1 MSSKGFESLLGDRVR
16 TSRLIGSDPALV
28 LHGGGNTS
36 FKCSVAD
43 IDGASVDVLFVK
55 GSGWDL
61 ATIESQGFSPVRL
74 SSLKQLSKLPSL
86 SDSEMVNQ
94 LRINLLDAEAP
105 VPSVEAI
112 LHAVLPYTYV
122 DHTHADA
129 ILALTNT
136 DNAVERV
143 KEVFGDSVVI
153 IPYVMPGFDLARC
166 VAEEF
171 PRAATSSTLGMVLLN
186 HGLFSF
192 GATAEES
199 YQRTLELVAKAER
212 YLKSSSSPQ
221 RSIKSEVS
229 SQPVDPISLA
239 ELRRAVSRVA
249 GHPMV
254 LLNFRTPSITE
265 FLGREDLESVALR
278 GPATPDHVLRTKRL
292 PLIGRDVEHY
302 AREYQVYFSEYQPK
316 AKERKQSLDPAPR
329 VVLDRELGLCTI
341 GRSVRD
347 AKIVADIYEHTI
359 TIIQAAERL
368 GGYCPLGARD
378 IFDVEYWD
386 LEQAKLRRQ
395 PAPAAFA
402 GEIALVTGAASGI
415 GAAAVK
421 SLLARG
427 AAVVGLDKNPI
438 VASMSNRA
446 DFIGLCCDLT
456 DANEVERA
464 VIEVVRAFGGID
476 IAVLNAGIFPHTT
489 KLDVLG
495 LDTWRSAMSINADAN
510 LCLMRSLHPYLKRA
524 ARAGRLVVVG
534 SKNVP
539 APGVGAA
546 AYSASKAA
554 LTQLARIAALEWGRD
569 GIRVNVIHPDGVFDT
584 AIWTDEVIAA
594 RASSHGLSV
603 QDYKTRNVLEVEI
616 NSRDVAELI
625 AEVCGQVFDKIT
637 GAQIPIDGG
646 SDRII

>member
-1 MSSKGFESLLGDRVR
+1 MSPKGFESLLGDRVR
-16 TSRLIGSDPALV
+16 TSRLIGLDAALV

-36 FKCSVAD
+36 VKSSVAG
-43 IDGASVDVLFVK
+43 IDGTSIDVLFVK

-61 ATIESQGFSPVRL
+61 ATIEAPGFSPVRL
-74 SSLKQLSKLPSL
+74 SSLLELAKLPSL

-105 VPSVEAI
+105 IPSVEAI

-136 DNAVERV
+136 DNATERV

-153 IPYVMPGFDLARC
+153 VPYVMPGFDLARR

-171 PRAATSSTLGMVLLN
+171 PRAATPSTVGMVLLN

-199 YQRTLELVAKAER
+199 YQRTLDLVAKAER
-212 YLKSSSSPQ
+212 YLKSSASSQGPTA
-221 RSIKSEVS
+221 SEVS
-229 SQPVDPISLA
+229 SHPADPIALA
-239 ELRRAVSRVA
+239 ELRRAVSRSA
-249 GHPMV
+249 GHPIV

-265 FLGREDLESVALR
+265 FLEREDLESVASR

-292 PLIGRDVEHY
+292 PMIGRDVERY
-302 AREYQVYFSEYQPK
+302 ARQYQHYFSEHEPK
-316 AKERKQSLDPAPR
+316 AKERKQALDPAPR

-359 TIIQAAERL
+359 SIIQAAERL
-368 GGYCPLGARD
+368 GGYRPLEAQD

-395 PAPAAFA
+395 PAPKVFA

-427 AAVVGLDKNPI
+427 AAVVGLDKNPA
-438 VASMSNRA
+438 VASMFNRP
-446 DFIGLCCDLT
+446 DFLGLCCDLT
-456 DANEVERA
+456 DANAIERA
-464 VIEVVRAFGGID
+464 VSETVRAFGGID
-476 IAVLNAGIFPHTT
+476 IAVLNAGIFPHTA
-489 KLDVLG
+489 KLDALG
-495 LDTWRSAMSINADAN
+495 LDDWRSVMSINADAN
-510 LCLMRSLHPYLKRA
+510 LLLMRSLHPYLKRA
-524 ARAGRLVVVG
+524 SRAGRLVVVG

-584 AIWTDEVIAA
+584 GIWTDEVIAA
-594 RASSHGLSV
+594 RASAYGLSV
-603 QDYKTRNVLEVEI
+603 EDYKTRNVLGIEI

-625 AEVCGQVFDKIT
+625 AEVCGPVFDKTT

>member
-1 MSSKGFESLLGDRVR
+1 MLSNQFEPLLRDRVR
-16 TSRLIGSDPALV
+16 TSRLIGSNPTLV

-36 FKCSVAD
+36 FKSTVTNV
-43 IDGASVDVLFVK
+43 DGANVDVLFVK

-61 ATIESQGFSPVRL
+61 ATIEAQGFSPVRL
-74 SSLKQLSKLPSL
+74 ASLKRLAKLQSL

-112 LHAVLPYTYV
+112 LHAVLPFTYV

-136 DNAVERV
+136 DNAADRV
-143 KEVFGDSVVI
+143 SEVFGDLVVI

-166 VAEEF
+166 VAEQF
-171 PRAATSSTLGMVLLN
+171 PRAATSSTVGMVLLN

-212 YLKSSSSPQ
+212 YLKSSSSLQ
-221 RSIKSEVS
+221 RPIESEVS
-229 SQPVDPISLA
+229 SQPADPISLA
-239 ELRRAVSRVA
+239 ELRREISRSA
-249 GHPMV
+249 GYPMV
-254 LLNFRTPSITE
+254 LLNFQTPSITE
-265 FLGREDLESVALR
+265 FLAREDLESVALR

-292 PLIGRDVEHY
+292 PLIGRDVERY
-302 AREYQVYFSEYQPK
+302 AREYQAYFSEHEPN
-316 AKERKQSLDPAPR
+316 AKERKQPLDPAPR
-329 VVLDRELGLCTI
+329 VVLDRELGLCTL

-359 TIIQAAERL
+359 SIIEAAERL
-368 GGYCPLGARD
+368 GGYQPLGAKD

-386 LEQAKLRRQ
+386 LEQAKLRRL
-395 PAPAAFA
+395 PAPKAFA

-415 GAAAVK
+415 GAATVK

-427 AAVVGLDKNPI
+427 AAVVGIDKNPSI
-438 VASMSNRA
+438 TSMFDRT
-446 DFIGLCCDLT
+446 DYLGLCCDLT
-456 DANEVERA
+456 DATA
-464 VIEVVRAFGGID
+464 VDRTVIAAVRAFGGID
-476 IAVLNAGIFPHTT
+476 IAVLNAGIFPHTA

-495 LDTWRSAMSINADAN
+495 VDTWRSVMSINTDAN

-534 SKNVP
+534 SKNVS

-584 AIWTDEVIAA
+584 AIWTDEVISA
-594 RASSHGLSV
+594 RASSYGLSAE
-603 QDYKTRNVLEVEI
+603 DYKTRNVLGVEI

-625 AEVCGQVFDKIT
+625 AEVCGPVFDKTT